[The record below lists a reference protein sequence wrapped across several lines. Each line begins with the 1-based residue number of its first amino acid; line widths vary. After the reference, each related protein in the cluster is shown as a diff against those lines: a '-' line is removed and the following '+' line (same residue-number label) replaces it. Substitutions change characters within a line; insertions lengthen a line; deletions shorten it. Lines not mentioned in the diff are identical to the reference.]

1 MNSHTTPNSDHDA
14 DVAAKRSLRRPLVW
28 AAAVSAATVACGGL
42 VFVASQAVAGGGNES
57 IQRAAYYACVN
68 ANGDMNLTTRDA
80 FCAAGDTKYTW
91 RGAGASGLA
100 GPQGDRGAR
109 GQQGLAGAAGPSG
122 PSGAAG
128 PSGPSGAAGPTG
140 PAGVLGVYTV
150 TNSGTLYPQG
160 DFRSLTASCTTG
172 DTVLSGGFAMTGNPG
187 DAWISSVKVS
197 SNAPTAG
204 GDGWS
209 VTVVNNTPFMVAV
222 PVEVTAICAP
232 IPS

>member
-14 DVAAKRSLRRPLVW
+14 DVAAKRSLRPPLVW
-28 AAAVSAATVACGGL
+28 AASVSAATLACGGL

-91 RGAGASGLA
+91 RGAGASGPA
-100 GPQGDRGAR
+100 GPQGDRGR
-109 GQQGLAGAAGPSG
+109 QGLAGPSG
-122 PSGAAG
+122 S
-128 PSGPSGAAGPTG
+128 AGPTG

-150 TNSGTLYPQG
+150 TNSGTLYSSG
-160 DFRSLTASCTTG
+160 GISSSLTASCTTG
-172 DTVLSGGFAMTGNPG
+172 DTVLSGGFAMTGSSG
-187 DAWISSVKVS
+187 DAWISSIKIA

-204 GDGWS
+204 ADGWS
-209 VTVVNNTPFMVAV
+209 VTVVNNTSFMVGV
-222 PVEVTAICAP
+222 PVTVTAICAP